1 MRWIDPHANQASD
14 SIGLHHL
21 TGSTASRRAYPSGSC
36 HLPSAPSPSR
46 KRPHSCC
53 DSRFRS
59 IGCSQA
65 MQADTYVKLRARKAL
80 EDLKAHRQRLASELK
95 SINTVLDLSSSIKLI
110 EDEIAV
116 VEAGLVKLDTP
127 TAAWASALGFSSQSS
142 LPKAS
147 QACK

>member
-1 MRWIDPHANQASD
+1 MSKAIELIVDA
-14 SIGLHHL
+14 
-21 TGSTASRRAYPSGSC
+21 
-36 HLPSAPSPSR
+36 
-46 KRPHSCC
+46 
-53 DSRFRS
+53 
-59 IGCSQA
+59 
-65 MQADTYVKLRARKAL
+65 YVKLRARKAL

-95 SINTVLDLSSSIKLI
+95 SRNTVLDLSSSIKLI

-142 LPKAS
+142 LPNAP

>member
-1 MRWIDPHANQASD
+1 MSEAIELIVDA
-14 SIGLHHL
+14 
-21 TGSTASRRAYPSGSC
+21 
-36 HLPSAPSPSR
+36 
-46 KRPHSCC
+46 
-53 DSRFRS
+53 
-59 IGCSQA
+59 
-65 MQADTYVKLRARKAL
+65 YVKLRARKAL

-127 TAAWASALGFSSQSS
+127 TAAWASALGFCSQSS

-147 QACK
+147 QACN